1 MADTLFTPTEV
12 TADLAAL
19 EKLLRRVA
27 IEWEMFINQ
36 STPWPPHQRQAEIE
50 AIIRHYLKTPPRRTA
65 DRFRFNTLVHRYRT
79 SCELWA
85 RRVRRRD
92 ASGQNPRRRAGRD
105 RGADLD
111 PNRAQVL
118 HRIRT
123 RQGKAS
129 GDQMRD
135 LYRAFKDARRARGK
149 AVSRLAYRDFVRRV
163 DRNLE
168 RARQRTGGR
177 DLELRVDEVGG
188 KVRITVRPT
197 HDES

>member
-12 TADLAAL
+12 TADLTAL

-36 STPWPPHQRQAEIE
+36 SVPWPPHQRQAEIE

-85 RRVRRRD
+85 RRVRRRE
-92 ASGQNPRRRAGRD
+92 ASGQGPRQRGRRG
-105 RGADLD
+105 RGAEQE
-111 PNRAQVL
+111 PTRARVL
-118 HRIRT
+118 HQVRT
-123 RQGKAS
+123 REGKTS

-135 LYRAFKDARRARGK
+135 LYRAFRDARRARGQ
-149 AVSRLAYRDFVRRV
+149 AVSRLAYRDFVRRI
-163 DRNLE
+163 DKNLQQ
-168 RARQRTGGR
+168 ARRRVGGR

-188 KVRITVRPT
+188 KVRITVRPAR
-197 HDES
+197 DES